1 MLRGEGG
8 LWNEFGSKERC
19 CSHTH
24 AVSVCF
30 PDLLLLTSEMFG
42 PFVQTLTVL
51 LAHSG
56 EVVGGRLS
64 VGVLLCVCNG
74 FAPTS
79 FHSERFLKKWE
90 VQAAGSNGQVRL
102 QASAIPSS
110 FFLGCAS
117 SRGGELVA
125 ASASWA
131 SFLSNLSSLHL
142 WFVNQHAEAEAPPPP
157 TQKSIRKKS
166 YCKNRWICNLNRS
179 WI

>member
-1 MLRGEGG
+1 MLIYTVLNIEGG
-8 LWNEFGSKERC
+8 GELWNEFGSKERC

-79 FHSERFLKKWE
+79 FHAESFPTTRV
-90 VQAAGSNGQVRL
+90 VQAAGSDGQVRL
-102 QASAIPSS
+102 QN
-110 FFLGCAS
+110 LGCAS
-117 SRGGELVA
+117 CRGREFGG
-125 ASASWA
+125 ASASWV
-131 SFLSNLSSLHL
+131 SFLSNLSGLHL
-142 WFVNQHAEAEAPPPP
+142 WFVNQHTEAGAPPPP

-166 YCKNRWICNLNRS
+166 YCKNRWICNLNCS

>member
-1 MLRGEGG
+1 MLIYTVLNIEGG
-8 LWNEFGSKERC
+8 GELWNEFGSKERC

-79 FHSERFLKKWE
+79 FHAESFPTTRV
-90 VQAAGSNGQVRL
+90 VQAAGSDGQVRL
-102 QASAIPSS
+102 QNRARFRLLSS
-110 FFLGCAS
+110 SVVRAAGDGSLEERQHLEFHFCQTW
-117 SRGGELVA
+117 A
-125 ASASWA
+125 ASI
-131 SFLSNLSSLHL
+131 FGL
-142 WFVNQHAEAEAPPPP
+142 
-157 TQKSIRKKS
+157 
-166 YCKNRWICNLNRS
+166 
-179 WI
+179 